1 MACYEKWTMY
11 LNVKKNENRSISN
24 LLVHSRIQEVNK
36 NWQHIYFLLKST
48 LYLAKQGLA
57 FRGKNE
63 TNESENKGNFIEI
76 LETFGD
82 EKMNTK
88 LQSRYG
94 HYTSHEYQNDLISVL
109 AKCTV
114 ENILKKMSNI
124 KAYSILVDET
134 KDAGKIE
141 QMSFI
146 IRFIDESF
154 NINEKALGC
163 FHEKV

>member
-1 MACYEKWTMY
+1 MK
-11 LNVKKNENRSISN
+11 
-24 LLVHSRIQEVNK
+24 
-36 NWQHIYFLLKST
+36 
-48 LYLAKQGLA
+48 
-57 FRGKNE
+57 
-63 TNESENKGNFIEI
+63 
-76 LETFGD
+76 
-82 EKMNTK
+82 TK

-114 ENILKKMSNI
+114 ENILKKISSF

-146 IRFIDESF
+146 KFD
-154 NINEKALGC
+154 LLM
-163 FHEKV
+163 KVLISMKRL